1 MKRYAPMLRRLALLS
16 SALLG
21 ACGREQ
27 PGNPAQTASTYTSD
41 ADSDATQNA
50 RQGTRQGRTFEAL
63 PKIPGVRVQLGQLQ
77 SGRPAPENLT
87 AYKFAVADLVSSME
101 ADLIRL
107 GAADH
112 AARIRQAGDSLGD
125 VFGGGTG
132 GAEKLPRETVRA
144 HAQAVERLIKEYEGI
159 VSRRGS

>member
-1 MKRYAPMLRRLALLS
+1 MLRTLGLISGAF
-16 SALLG
+16 LG

-50 RQGTRQGRTFEAL
+50 RQGTRQGRTFEAP
-63 PKIPGVRVQLGQLQ
+63 PKIPGIRVQLEQLRT
-77 SGRPAPENLT
+77 GRPTPENLT
-87 AYKFAVADLVSSME
+87 AYKFAVADLMSSME

-107 GAADH
+107 GAGDQ

-132 GAEKLPRETVRA
+132 GSDTLPPETVRA
-144 HAQAVERLIKEYEGI
+144 HTQAVERLIKEYEGI
-159 VSRRGS
+159 VGGQGS